1 MGVTVLLSYVL
12 VALFFGACGLTLGYW
27 FGRPSQTSTSN
38 SDPERDAAK
47 EALRKIQRIAE
58 TMAGNLQTHQSAVS
72 DADGKLRQID
82 VERDGVD
89 AVVAVVE
96 ELVEHNARIQEQ
108 LAEAQVKVDTLAQE
122 IVSQHQEARTDA
134 LTGCANRRAFD
145 ETSQFLHD
153 DMSQGGAP
161 YALIMLDVDHF
172 KKVNDTYG
180 HAVGDE
186 VLRTIGR
193 VLRNHVRGA
202 DTVARYG
209 GEEFAVLIPDVSITQ
224 ACFMAESLRMAIAAQ
239 LIAYEGGALKVT
251 ASFGVAVAAPGET
264 ADGLKER
271 SDSALYAA
279 KKSGRNCVYWHNGES
294 CLPIDGLQLGEGK
307 PSPEPAPFDEPG
319 RPSVQL
325 SDDGDDLP
333 ITVAGTSLD
342 PDQFDREL
350 LYNLPTKTELC
361 QNVRRRISEW
371 QRGGPTICVTL
382 IELANREKIEG
393 RYGAPAV
400 RALLGAAA
408 NVVRQTIRDM
418 DSLARYTPTSLA
430 ILMPNA
436 RQKDAAFIMER
447 IRKALQE
454 TEVRLQGE
462 RLPLEVHIAAAEVT
476 DGDDMQKLLS
486 RASDRLAESRQ
497 GLAVSR
503 GAGA

>member
-1 MGVTVLLSYVL
+1 MGITVLLSYVL
-12 VALFFGACGLTLGYW
+12 IALFFGACGLTLGYW
-27 FGRPSQTSTSN
+27 IFRPSQASTTEG
-38 SDPERDAAK
+38 DPDRDAAK
-47 EALRKIQRIAE
+47 EALRRIQRIAE
-58 TMAGNLQTHQSAVS
+58 TMAGNLQNHQSAVS
-72 DADGKLRQID
+72 DADGKLRKID

-89 AVVAVVE
+89 AVVAIVE

-108 LAEAQVKVDTLAQE
+108 LAEAQVKVDTLARE
-122 IVSQHQEARTDA
+122 IACQHQEARTDA

-145 ETSQFLHD
+145 ETSQFLHE
-153 DMSQGGAP
+153 DMARGGAP

-193 VLRNHVRGA
+193 VLRNHVRGT

-209 GEEFAVLIPDVSITQ
+209 GEEFAVLVPDVSITQ

-251 ASFGVAVAAPGET
+251 ASFGVALSDPEEM

-271 SDSALYAA
+271 SDAALYAA
-279 KKSGRNCVYWHNGES
+279 KKSGRNCVYWHDGNS
-294 CLPIDGLQLGEGK
+294 CLPIDGMQLGEAT
-307 PSPEPAPFDEPG
+307 PSTGQNDGAESAP
-319 RPSVQL
+319 PSVRL
-325 SDDGDDLP
+325 SDADDMP

-430 ILMPNA
+430 ILMPNT
-436 RQKDAAFIMER
+436 RQKDAVFIMER

-486 RASDRLAESRQ
+486 RASERLAESRQ
-497 GLAVSR
+497 GVIATR

>member
-1 MGVTVLLSYVL
+1 MGITVLLSYVL
-12 VALFFGACGLTLGYW
+12 IALFFGACGLTLGYW
-27 FGRPSQTSTSN
+27 IFRPSQASTTEG
-38 SDPERDAAK
+38 DPDRDAAK
-47 EALRKIQRIAE
+47 EALRRIQRIAE
-58 TMAGNLQTHQSAVS
+58 TMAGNLQNHQSAVS
-72 DADGKLRQID
+72 DADGKLRKID

-89 AVVAVVE
+89 AVVAIVE

-108 LAEAQVKVDTLAQE
+108 LAEAQVKVDTLARE
-122 IVSQHQEARTDA
+122 IACQHQEARTDA

-145 ETSQFLHD
+145 ETSQFLHE
-153 DMSQGGAP
+153 DMARGGAP

-193 VLRNHVRGA
+193 VLRNHVRGT

-209 GEEFAVLIPDVSITQ
+209 GEEFAVLVPDVSITQ

-251 ASFGVAVAAPGET
+251 ASFGVALSDPEEM

-271 SDSALYAA
+271 SDAALYAA
-279 KKSGRNCVYWHNGES
+279 KKSGRNCVYWHDGNS
-294 CLPIDGLQLGEGK
+294 CLPIDGMQLGEAT
-307 PSPEPAPFDEPG
+307 PSTGQNDGAESDP
-319 RPSVQL
+319 PSVRL
-325 SDDGDDLP
+325 SDADDMP

-430 ILMPNA
+430 ILMPNT

-486 RASDRLAESRQ
+486 RASERLAESRQ
-497 GLAVSR
+497 GVIATR

>member
-1 MGVTVLLSYVL
+1 MGMTVLLSYVL

-27 FGRPSQTSTSN
+27 IFRPSQASTTEGAP
-38 SDPERDAAK
+38 DRDAAK
-47 EALRKIQRIAE
+47 EALRRIQHIAE
-58 TMAGNLQTHQSAVS
+58 TMAGNLQSHQSAVS
-72 DADGKLRQID
+72 DADGKLREID

-89 AVVAVVE
+89 AVVVIVE

-108 LAEAQVKVDTLAQE
+108 LAEAQVKVDTLARE
-122 IVSQHQEARTDA
+122 IACHQQEARTDA

-153 DMSQGGAP
+153 NMSQGGTP

-193 VLRNHVRGA
+193 VLRNHVRGT

-251 ASFGVAVAAPGET
+251 ASVGVALAGPEET

-271 SDSALYAA
+271 SDAALYAA
-279 KKSGRNCVYWHNGES
+279 KKSGRNCVYWHDGTS
-294 CLPIDGLQLGEGK
+294 CLPIDGMQLGEAT
-307 PSPEPAPFDEPG
+307 PSGEQNEDAETDT
-319 RPSVQL
+319 PSVRL
-325 SDDGDDLP
+325 SDGDDMP

-342 PDQFDREL
+342 PDHFDRDL

-430 ILMPNA
+430 ILMPNT
-436 RQKDAAFIMER
+436 RHKDAAFIMER

-462 RLPLEVHIAAAEVT
+462 RLPLEVYLAAAEVT